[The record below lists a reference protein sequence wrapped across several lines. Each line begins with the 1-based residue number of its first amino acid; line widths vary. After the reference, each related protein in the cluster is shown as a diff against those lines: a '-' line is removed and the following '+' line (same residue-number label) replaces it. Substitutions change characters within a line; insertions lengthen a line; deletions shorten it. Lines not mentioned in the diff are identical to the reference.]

1 MNMDKEWD
9 NHHPRTFLIS
19 SPLGGLETWSP
30 SKNQGSS
37 LELKNEEKN
46 EHWNDPKVYSI
57 IFAQNLRFLDR
68 AMDKELSLDLIMHF
82 KETFM
87 NNLYSPKVY
96 SIIITQNPRVLDI
109 CVNEDSSLDFM
120 NVYYDK
126 QSNET
131 TQLNPWV
138 YIIKSRCNPRD
149 YWVWEVNPISFIVGP
164 MGQREEKKIEKTRFW
179 ARRCMPTKRW
189 RMPTWRWRT
198 RLGQQGMQQNN
209 KVWESRYL
217 N

>member
-1 MNMDKEWD
+1 MN
-9 NHHPRTFLIS
+9 I
-19 SPLGGLETWSP
+19 GY
-30 SKNQGSS
+30 
-37 LELKNEEKN
+37 
-46 EHWNDPKVYSI
+46 DPKVYSI

-109 CVNEDSSLDFM
+109 CVNQDSSLDFM

-131 TQLNPWV
+131 TRLNP
-138 YIIKSRCNPRD
+138 
-149 YWVWEVNPISFIVGP
+149 
-164 MGQREEKKIEKTRFW
+164 
-179 ARRCMPTKRW
+179 
-189 RMPTWRWRT
+189 
-198 RLGQQGMQQNN
+198 
-209 KVWESRYL
+209 
-217 N
+217 